1 MGADHDWVA
10 INELVEAGL
19 RDANLLDAPPT
30 SAEELGHVA
39 ETVTDHLVA
48 ALARGELSTRD
59 DWWGQQPSR

>member
-1 MGADHDWVA
+1 MA

-30 SAEELGHVA
+30 TAEELGYVA

-48 ALARGELSTRD
+48 ALARGELSKRN
-59 DWWGQQPSR
+59 DWWERQPSR